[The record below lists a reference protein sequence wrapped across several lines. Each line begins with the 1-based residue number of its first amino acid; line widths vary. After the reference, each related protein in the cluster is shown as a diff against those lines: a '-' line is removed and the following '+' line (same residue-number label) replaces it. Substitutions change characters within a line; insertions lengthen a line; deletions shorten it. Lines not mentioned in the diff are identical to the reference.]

1 MNFLIFSFNGH
12 CGLEALAESVKHY
25 QIVTFDISRGRE
37 IRTPINGFGDHYTN
51 PYTMPLYKRVSVSQD
66 TLNLSIVRLFD
77 NLTNLAGADCTS
89 TLTDSETK
97 TLVKR
102 YWSDEMYLDLYVI
115 AWHNHL
121 GSLWK
126 SNLTGNIKCTD
137 EELRTVVVVEWS
149 VTSTFL
155 FLEDVN
161 LSTEVS
167 VRSD

>member
-1 MNFLIFSFNGH
+1 
-12 CGLEALAESVKHY
+12 
-25 QIVTFDISRGRE
+25 
-37 IRTPINGFGDHYTN
+37 
-51 PYTMPLYKRVSVSQD
+51 MPLYKRVSVSQD

-77 NLTNLAGADCTS
+77 NLANLAGADCTS
-89 TLTDSETK
+89 TLADSETK

-102 YWSDEMYLDLYVI
+102 YWSDEMHLDLYVI

-155 FLEDVN
+155 FLEDVD
-161 LSTEVS
+161 LSGEVS

>member
-1 MNFLIFSFNGH
+1 
-12 CGLEALAESVKHY
+12 
-25 QIVTFDISRGRE
+25 
-37 IRTPINGFGDHYTN
+37 
-51 PYTMPLYKRVSVSQD
+51 MPLYKRVSVSQD

-77 NLTNLAGADCTS
+77 NLANLAGADCTS
-89 TLTDSETK
+89 TLADSETK

-126 SNLTGNIKCTD
+126 SDLTGNIKCTD
-137 EELRTVVVVEWS
+137 EELRTVVGVEWS

-155 FLEDVN
+155 FLEAVDR
-161 LSTEVS
+161 SGEGG
-167 VRSD
+167 VRSH